1 MATPPPIRATIFSY
15 QVGFGDCFLLR
26 FDYARAKARHILIDF
41 GSMGLPEN
49 APAVSMAA
57 IAQQIATDCGGSLDA
72 LVATHRHADHI
83 SGFATSADGKG
94 PGDVI
99 AALKPKVVVQPWTEH
114 PDVATTATSPA
125 IRRFSAALNSMN
137 DVAGHVVKRL
147 DANPGAFGAKGDR
160 LRFLG
165 EDNIKN
171 LSAVKNLQKMAGK
184 KGVYTHHGKSAGL
197 ASALPGVT
205 VHVLGPPTVKQHDA
219 VRKQRSRHPDEFWHL
234 QSRAFGMANDVEEL
248 GNSLFPSHPSRRGS
262 KLPFRARW
270 LATRLREA
278 NAEQTLQIVRMLD
291 DKMNNTSL
299 ILLFEAGNKKFLFPG
314 DAQWENWEYALSQPW
329 VVDLLK
335 DVDVYKVGH
344 HGSLN
349 ATPRSMWD
357 AFSKKSTGKKK
368 GRLTTVLST
377 LAGHHGHP
385 EDKTE
390 VPRRTLVSALKKHS
404 DFHSTEDLGNELRK
418 IITIDLQS

>member
-1 MATPPPIRATIFSY
+1 MAASPPVRATIFSY

-26 FDYARAKARHILIDF
+26 FDYAHAKARHILIDF

-57 IAQQIATDCGGSLDA
+57 IAQQIAIDCGGSLDA

-83 SGFATSADGKG
+83 SGFATSANGKG

-125 IRRFSAALNSMN
+125 IRKFAAALNSMN

-147 DANPGAFGAKGDR
+147 DASPRAFGAKSDR

-234 QSRAFGMANDVEEL
+234 QSMAFGMASDAQGLE
-248 GNSLFPSHPSRRGS
+248 NSLFPAHPSKRGS

-270 LATRLREA
+270 LATRLKEA

-314 DAQWENWEYALSQPW
+314 DAQWENWEYALSQQW

-349 ATPRSMWD
+349 ATPKSMWD
-357 AFSKKSTGKKK
+357 AFSKKSEARKK

-390 VPRRTLVSALKKHS
+390 VPRRSLVSALKKHS